1 MWTSPKITPV
11 CKLRNGKALRGGADP
26 RVTDMSVARVNRVGE
41 GAGMAAAAA
50 DQVAGLC
57 PPCPHLGMGRAH
69 IFFILAAMVTTDVCS
84 ISVCKAL
91 PHVLMCGS
99 Q

>member
-11 CKLRNGKALRGGADP
+11 SKLRNGKALRGGADP
-26 RVTDMSVARVNRVGE
+26 RVTDMSVAGVNRVGE
-41 GAGMAAAAA
+41 RAWMAAAAA

-69 IFFILAAMVTTDVCS
+69 ILFISAAMVTTDVCS
-84 ISVCKAL
+84 ISVCTAL
-91 PHVLMCGS
+91 PRVRVCGS

>member
-1 MWTSPKITPV
+1 
-11 CKLRNGKALRGGADP
+11 
-26 RVTDMSVARVNRVGE
+26 MSVAGVSRVGE

-69 IFFILAAMVTTDVCS
+69 VFFISAAMVTTDECS
-84 ISVCKAL
+84 ISVCTAL
-91 PHVLMCGS
+91 PHVLVCGS